1 MIQYVCVYVCIHLK
15 YILII
20 DISMPPLAHEMGLVS
35 HSQTYAIW
43 TSEQDIGQFQQEK
56 KTFRSLSCSQHNCN
70 SQTEVTITSCANS
83 KTQIMMS
90 QHNSQ

>member
-1 MIQYVCVYVCIHLK
+1 MYECIRLK

-20 DISMPPLAHEMGLVS
+20 DISMSTLDHEMGLVS
-35 HSQTYAIW
+35 HSQIYAIW
-43 TSEQDIGQFQQEK
+43 TCEQDIGQFQQEK

-90 QHNSQ
+90 QHNLQ